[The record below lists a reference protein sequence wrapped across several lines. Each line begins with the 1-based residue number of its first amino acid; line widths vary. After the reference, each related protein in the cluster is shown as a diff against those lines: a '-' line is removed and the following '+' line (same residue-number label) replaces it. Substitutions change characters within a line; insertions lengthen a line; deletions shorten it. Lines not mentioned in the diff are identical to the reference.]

1 MIILE
6 LLKQIEIDLYDGNA
20 PDIVL
25 FALCILLLTIY
36 SVLCILNIL
45 IYLLVLYI
53 LKSNNILIKIEK
65 NKNITQN
72 Y

>member
-6 LLKQIEIDLYDGNA
+6 LLKHIGIDLYDGNV